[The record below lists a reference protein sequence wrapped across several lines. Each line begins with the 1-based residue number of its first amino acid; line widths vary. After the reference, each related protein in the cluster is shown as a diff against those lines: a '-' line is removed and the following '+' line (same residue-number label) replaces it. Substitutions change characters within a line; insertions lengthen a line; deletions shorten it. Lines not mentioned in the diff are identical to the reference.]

1 MHVHANTT
9 HTETIGSESVEET
22 PRLEHVQHNHMKL
35 EQIQLQLSE
44 ERDSGRGRTT
54 DYRRRVTKK
63 KDQPVERKG
72 MKLIVKRE
80 RGKERRRERER
91 EKEMKFWD

>member
-9 HTETIGSESVEET
+9 HTEMTGSESVEET

-63 KDQPVERKG
+63 RIS
-72 MKLIVKRE
+72 LL
-80 RGKERRRERER
+80 RERE
-91 EKEMKFWD
+91 

>member
-1 MHVHANTT
+1 MERYLSSTAGSVSWWGVHMHVHANTT
-9 HTETIGSESVEET
+9 HTETTGSESVEET

-63 KDQPVERKG
+63 RIS
-72 MKLIVKRE
+72 LL
-80 RGKERRRERER
+80 KERE
-91 EKEMKFWD
+91 